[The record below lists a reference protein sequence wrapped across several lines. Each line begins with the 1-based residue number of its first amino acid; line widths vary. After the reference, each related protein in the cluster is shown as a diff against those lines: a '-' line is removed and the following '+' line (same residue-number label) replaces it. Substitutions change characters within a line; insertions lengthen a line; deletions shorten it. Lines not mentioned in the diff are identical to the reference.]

1 MNETTNPAVP
11 SLEVN
16 LGDIEAIA
24 AGLDA
29 QADEAVTIG
38 KRTPKKRTVRL
49 KQPPATQEGDAQQP
63 AADAPAP
70 LDPEF
75 EAMIVHGASQG
86 IDLMRDKLEL
96 MEPGDTL
103 RQNVGKCLAKL
114 VTRLKPMKEGPLS
127 DVVTIAGYLGTWA
140 LCGRD
145 WSAKKPQVIVVPP
158 SPNN

>member
-1 MNETTNPAVP
+1 MNETTNPSVP

-29 QADEAVTIG
+29 QAEESTTIG

-49 KQPPATQEGDAQQP
+49 KTQAPAPQGEGEAQPVTE
-63 AADAPAP
+63 APAP

-75 EAMIVHGASQG
+75 EAMIIHGASQG

-145 WSAKKPQVIVVPP
+145 WSKRKPEVTVIPQ
-158 SPNN
+158 